1 MEPRIDYRKYAAEAQ
16 KSLYAL
22 EKNIAECGLDHKLI
36 HLIKMRASQINGC
49 AYCLDMHSKDAR
61 AAGETEQRLY
71 ELNAWR
77 ETPFYSERERAAL
90 AWAEALTLVHQT
102 HAPDDLYEEVR
113 KRFTEEE
120 VVSLTAA
127 IVSINSWNRLA
138 IGFRA
143 VPGTYQPAQKN

>member
-1 MEPRIDYRKYAAEAQ
+1 V
-16 KSLYAL
+16 
-22 EKNIAECGLDHKLI
+22 
-36 HLIKMRASQINGC
+36 
-49 AYCLDMHSKDAR
+49 
-61 AAGETEQRLY
+61 
-71 ELNAWR
+71 

-90 AWAEALTLVHQT
+90 AWTEALTLVHQT
-102 HAPDDLYEEVR
+102 HAPDDVHEEVR

-143 VPGTYQPAQKN
+143 VPGTYQPAGQHGA